1 MQFPIYSYNTIKLVQ
16 CHSQSINLSLDSTV
30 PIPVLYTTV
39 YLIVDC
45 VIYVYVI
52 NFLNLFSLPPQSRAW
67 TKMMCTV
74 LECLLVKW
82 WMPDF
87 LKLLYFLVCYRVW
100 KVYGGSS
107 THSSP
112 PVSLTPLRTD
122 PPWTLCY
129 TTSNNWTLSLSI
141 GAWLLICVKKF
152 C

>member
-1 MQFPIYSYNTIKLVQ
+1 MNNCRDLLYKFCFKYSDFSIANCEYPSNLAESNDLDLHMQFPYFECNSYNAIKLVQ

-82 WMPDF
+82 
-87 LKLLYFLVCYRVW
+87 
-100 KVYGGSS
+100 
-107 THSSP
+107 
-112 PVSLTPLRTD
+112 
-122 PPWTLCY
+122 
-129 TTSNNWTLSLSI
+129 
-141 GAWLLICVKKF
+141 
-152 C
+152 